1 MNPVKP
7 PLCVHGSEEYGM
19 EEWGKRVRDIA
30 AKKVD
35 VVGSREGGRFDKGVA
50 IVVGLLKDVHCGQS
64 M

>member
-1 MNPVKP
+1 
-7 PLCVHGSEEYGM
+7 M

-30 AKKVD
+30 TKMVD